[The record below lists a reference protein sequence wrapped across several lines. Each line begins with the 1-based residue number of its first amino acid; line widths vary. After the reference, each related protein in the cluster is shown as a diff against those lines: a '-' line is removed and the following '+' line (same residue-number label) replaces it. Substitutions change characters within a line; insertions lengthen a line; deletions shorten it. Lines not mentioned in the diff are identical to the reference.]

1 MGDDCIDGRLWMD
14 GTENDQ
20 TFGFDFGFEG
30 KRVNKS
36 NNRRNQWWTI
46 LLATTSLAVLVG
58 LGLRPARIPVELA
71 TVKPGSVEISIDDDG
86 ITRVRERF
94 AIIAPISGKM
104 VRLQVHPGDRVR
116 LNGDPLIT
124 LQPTD
129 SDLLDP
135 RTKLESEARVK
146 SAQASILRADQLKS
160 IALETLE
167 LSEHDFNRASEL
179 IKSNSVSQSEF
190 DTIEH
195 RYRIAKAELRAADFM
210 RSVAEHELGVAQAV
224 LKASGSEG
232 GDPMLIASP
241 IDGIVL
247 KVMREDAGFVAAGTP
262 ILEVGDPSQ
271 MEVLVDVLST
281 AAVSIKPGAK
291 VEIRGWGGNRPL
303 GGRVRLVEPSAF
315 LKISALGVEERR
327 VNVLIDLDQPWE
339 NRKELGDGF
348 RVDAN
353 IQIDKSDMDVLTIP
367 TTCLESSQGKW
378 YVYRVIKS
386 SWAGHRV
393 KRTEVDIG
401 LSSRTQTQLRSGLDQ
416 GDTVVLYPSET
427 IRDGSWIT
435 Y

>member
-1 MGDDCIDGRLWMD
+1 M
-14 GTENDQ
+14 
-20 TFGFDFGFEG
+20 
-30 KRVNKS
+30 NKS

-58 LGLRPARIPVELA
+58 LGLRPTRIPVELA

-241 IDGIVL
+241 IDGVVL

-367 TTCLESSQGKW
+367 TTCLESSQGRW
-378 YVYRVIKS
+378 YVYKVIKS

-401 LSSRTQTQLRSGLDQ
+401 LSSRTQTQIRSGLEQ
-416 GDTVVLYPSET
+416 GDTVVLYPPET

>member
-1 MGDDCIDGRLWMD
+1 M
-14 GTENDQ
+14 
-20 TFGFDFGFEG
+20 
-30 KRVNKS
+30 NKS

-116 LNGDPLIT
+116 LNGAPLIT

-241 IDGIVL
+241 IDGVVL

-416 GDTVVLYPSET
+416 GDTVVLYPPEI

>member
-1 MGDDCIDGRLWMD
+1 MD

-46 LLATTSLAVLVG
+46 LLATASLAVLLG
-58 LGLRPARIPVELA
+58 LGLRPERIPVELA

-146 SAQASILRADQLKS
+146 SAQASILRADQFKS

-241 IDGIVL
+241 IDGVVL

-262 ILEVGDPSQ
+262 ILELGDPSQ

-291 VEIRGWGGNRPL
+291 VEIRGWGGTRPL

-339 NRKELGDGF
+339 SRKELGDGF

-353 IQIDKSDMDVLTIP
+353 IQIDKSGMDVLTIP

-378 YVYRVIKS
+378 YVYKVIES

-401 LSSRTQTQLRSGLDQ
+401 LSSRTQTQIRSGLDQ
-416 GDTVVLYPSET
+416 ADTVVLYPPET

>member
-1 MGDDCIDGRLWMD
+1 MD
-14 GTENDQ
+14 GTAHDQ

-30 KRVNKS
+30 KRVNKFKD
-36 NNRRNQWWTI
+36 RRSHWWTI
-46 LLATTSLAVLVG
+46 LLATASLAVLVG
-58 LGLRPARIPVELA
+58 LGLRPARIPVEVA
-71 TVKPGSVEISIDDDG
+71 TVKPGSVEINIDDDG

-135 RTKLESEARVK
+135 RTKLESEERVK
-146 SAQASILRADQLKS
+146 AAQASILRADQLKS
-160 IALETLE
+160 VALETLE
-167 LSEHDFNRASEL
+167 LSEHEFKRASEL

-210 RSVAEHELGVAQAV
+210 RSIAEHELGVAQAV
-224 LKASGSEG
+224 LKARESPG
-232 GDPMLIASP
+232 GEPMLIGAP
-241 IDGIVL
+241 IDGVVL
-247 KVMREDAGFVAAGTP
+247 RVMREDAGFVVAGTP
-262 ILEVGDPSQ
+262 ILELGDPSQ

-291 VEIRGWGGNRPL
+291 VEIRGWGGTRTL

-339 NRKELGDGF
+339 SRKELSDGF
-348 RVDAN
+348 RVDAS
-353 IQIDKSDMDVLTIP
+353 IQIDKSDLNVLTVP
-367 TTCLESSQGKW
+367 TTSLESTQGKW
-378 YVYRVIKS
+378 YVYKIIKS
-386 SWAGHRV
+386 SWGGHCV

-401 LSSRTQTQLRSGLDQ
+401 LSSRTQTQLRSGLEQ
-416 GDTVVLYPSET
+416 GDLVVLYPPES

-435 Y
+435 YEAHMDPG

>member
-1 MGDDCIDGRLWMD
+1 M
-14 GTENDQ
+14 
-20 TFGFDFGFEG
+20 
-30 KRVNKS
+30 NKS

-46 LLATTSLAVLVG
+46 LLATASLAVLLG
-58 LGLRPARIPVELA
+58 LGLRPERIPVELA

-146 SAQASILRADQLKS
+146 SAQASILRADQFKS

-241 IDGIVL
+241 IDGVVL

-262 ILEVGDPSQ
+262 ILELGDPSQ

-291 VEIRGWGGNRPL
+291 VEIRGWGGTRPL

-339 NRKELGDGF
+339 SRKELGDGF

-378 YVYRVIKS
+378 YVYKVIES

-401 LSSRTQTQLRSGLDQ
+401 LSSRTQTQIRSGLDQ
-416 GDTVVLYPSET
+416 ADTVVLYPPET

>member
-1 MGDDCIDGRLWMD
+1 M
-14 GTENDQ
+14 
-20 TFGFDFGFEG
+20 
-30 KRVNKS
+30 NKS

-58 LGLRPARIPVELA
+58 LGLRPTRIPVELA

-160 IALETLE
+160 VAIETLE

-241 IDGIVL
+241 IDGVVL

-367 TTCLESSQGKW
+367 TTCLESSQGRW
-378 YVYRVIKS
+378 YVYKVIKS

-401 LSSRTQTQLRSGLDQ
+401 LSSRTQTQIRSGLEQ
-416 GDTVVLYPSET
+416 GDTVVLYPPET